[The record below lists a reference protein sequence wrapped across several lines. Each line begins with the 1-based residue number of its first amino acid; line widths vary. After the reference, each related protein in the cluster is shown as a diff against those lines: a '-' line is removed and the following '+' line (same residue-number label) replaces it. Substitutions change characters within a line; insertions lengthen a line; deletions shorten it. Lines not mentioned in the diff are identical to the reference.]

1 MQMKSAKEL
10 KGEETIAQGNEL
22 IDCKDGTP
30 QLTLQDSECH
40 YMWKMRSGSCETEEA
55 PEQP

>member
-40 YMWKMRSGSCETEEA
+40 YM
-55 PEQP
+55 